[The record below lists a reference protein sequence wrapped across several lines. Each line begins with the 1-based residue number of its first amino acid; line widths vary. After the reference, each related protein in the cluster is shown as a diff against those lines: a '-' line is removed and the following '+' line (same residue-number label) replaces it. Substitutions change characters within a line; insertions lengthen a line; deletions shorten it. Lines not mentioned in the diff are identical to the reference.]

1 MTPELCS
8 LAVWLLCAQPSS
20 PFLKEVCRQSSLSV
34 TPVASAAP
42 STMPITK
49 STPAPGKLLSDL
61 SVLHSEINQL
71 ISTAEHLDNR
81 DELDGGDANFE
92 VDPSLFTVV

>member
-1 MTPELCS
+1 
-8 LAVWLLCAQPSS
+8 
-20 PFLKEVCRQSSLSV
+20 
-34 TPVASAAP
+34 
-42 STMPITK
+42 MPITK

-81 DELDGGDANFE
+81 DEFDGGDANFE